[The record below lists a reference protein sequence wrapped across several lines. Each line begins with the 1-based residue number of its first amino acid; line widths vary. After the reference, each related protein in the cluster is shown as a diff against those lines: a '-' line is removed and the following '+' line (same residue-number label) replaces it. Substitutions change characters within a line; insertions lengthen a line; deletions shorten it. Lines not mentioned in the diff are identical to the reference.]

1 MGHGFWVGPL
11 VLATLLG
18 CSGGKELP
26 DYGAALSSP
35 SARTPDP
42 VPVTMIDK
50 PKVHVDVDAGERAT
64 AASPPVVDAG
74 ETVASG
80 AEVSPGI
87 FTRDVVARGFALAYG
102 RAPEIG
108 VWASWIN
115 KIDSQKFPRIS
126 FLHELVMGPEFPTHF
141 AGLTDGQYAVEV
153 YQRFLHRAPSGD
165 EIHNV
170 AFLLSFGTSRAQIA
184 DRLVGCP
191 DFALATNP
199 EHPYFF

>member
-1 MGHGFWVGPL
+1 MGHRFWLGPL
-11 VLATLLG
+11 VLVVLVG

-26 DYGAALSSP
+26 DFGAPLT
-35 SARTPDP
+35 SAEPRTPDA

-50 PKVHVDVDAGERAT
+50 PKVDVDGDAGARPT
-64 AASPPVVDAG
+64 VTPPVVDAG
-74 ETVASG
+74 ETVPSG

-102 RAPEIG
+102 RTPDIG

-115 KIDSQKFPRIS
+115 KIDGQKFPRIS
-126 FLHELVMGPEFPTHF
+126 FLHELVMAPEFPTHF

-170 AFLLSFGTSRAQIA
+170 SFLLSFGFTRAQIA